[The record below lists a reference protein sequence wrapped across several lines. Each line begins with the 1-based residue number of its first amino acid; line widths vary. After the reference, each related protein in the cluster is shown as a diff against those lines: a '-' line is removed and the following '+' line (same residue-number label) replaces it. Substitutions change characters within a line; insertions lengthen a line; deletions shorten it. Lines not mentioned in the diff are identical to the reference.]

1 MTDADAEAAALADP
15 DAQPLT
21 EEQLAQFERVPN
33 IKAIRENLR
42 LSQKQFAETFG
53 LSLSV
58 VRDWEQGRFFPDRAA
73 RTLLKVIAHNPKAV
87 QEALAHRMA
96 GAVWQPSS
104 TYIKELRFTA
114 RRGRGRM
121 ESRPEVALML
131 QHMSRRSSMY
141 KRQVHMQ
148 ASPSR
153 LEGVRRTH
161 SKSQCRDVGRRTRE
175 TLDGQFFIDE
185 CARQILTKWNR

>member
-1 MTDADAEAAALADP
+1 VNEDNIMKFERDPDHPPTLTPEQRARLEAMTDADAEAAALADP

-21 EEQLAQFERVPN
+21 DEQLAQFERVPN

-87 QEALAHRMA
+87 QEALAHR
-96 GAVWQPSS
+96 S
-104 TYIKELRFTA
+104 
-114 RRGRGRM
+114 
-121 ESRPEVALML
+121 
-131 QHMSRRSSMY
+131 
-141 KRQVHMQ
+141 
-148 ASPSR
+148 
-153 LEGVRRTH
+153 
-161 SKSQCRDVGRRTRE
+161 
-175 TLDGQFFIDE
+175 
-185 CARQILTKWNR
+185 